1 MELGGLLDE
10 FDRYAKNSYVAN
22 IKLSIE
28 EMRDFLKDF
37 LTRRTFFING
47 IMYFGATSK
56 LDGEPRFVFTDPDFT
71 TQDYI
76 DAILPELISRYT
88 AAYGAPTD
96 RPFDKEWSPKPFKAE
111 SDVEKQQAAIIKD
124 RIQEYNQRT
133 LPFRLSKTMHH
144 AIYTIGYS
152 FSSGKIIPKGL
163 KGEVVI
169 DKPEDIEVFLDSK
182 EYMSLHGGKHMA
194 LRDLWF
200 EVLND
205 DASNPKFGWIDIDNP
220 ANLPEKEHKA
230 VVKNISEQLTKA
242 ERKHIIMFSGRN
254 YQIWF
259 LPKVGERFNYGS
271 DLSSIAEGYGAKAG
285 AIVGNSTSYRD
296 KAVAAG
302 KIWVDTSVYKKNQKL
317 GFFFGMHFKP
327 KSPAESTGL
336 VRTPLKKSEL
346 SSFDP
351 LVDAHPENVLLRF
364 DELKARVDMFCQE
377 ANLGEGF
384 PYGDMGYPCYRSARG
399 HNDTS
404 NELTKMLESWKKSPK
419 MHELSKRTVGEEAL
433 QHESITVMPKLDGW
447 LGCMAFNNLG
457 RFKVNGQSLDKQQ
470 KREGIIE
477 TISSE
482 RQRAVFCTKG
492 GMFAWDNYLT
502 HAFEDACRKIGVTE
516 AIVTG
521 EIVTYND
528 LGQVAG
534 REAVTS
540 VLNRQEGEEI
550 DKVSTHDRQAFRKL
564 KFVIHDVLSFDGTP
578 VNKELPISQ
587 RLALFANVRNDRV
600 SVMPFEV
607 FETDLATNF
616 DAYWKKNVEQAN
628 NEGLVVYGG
637 GRRYKVK
644 RKYTLDAAIIGIDT
658 SAKFWQ
664 DQKEILSTV
673 IIAVSKKTAKGPT
686 FIGFQRVGNFRMS
699 DEERADLFHKVLG
712 ERRNENWN
720 RNSFENVIPY
730 ELRTAP
736 DIYWVD
742 PMVVVEVEY
751 ESLGNERKIAYQFH
765 RQQTKGGGR
774 GGGRGYR
781 FAPVE
786 GRSTAASRKLKG
798 PPVIIAERP
807 DKSAFNPNDIRAD
820 QADAAG
826 GLQITKKPGNIA
838 SEELENPSRVK
849 VTHVRRNPMYGYAR
863 GPRWIAGGGMNESS
877 PTVHFRLGLAKKA
890 GHIAFGDTKKT
901 MEDEFAGEK
910 WQGKGSWHPN
920 YKPIWDQARQHK
932 TGIDYYPEMT
942 GMAFSS
948 ADAIFDERG
957 PVISGMGRAPSYIES
972 QTGNYT
978 LKNLLSDEYHKE
990 EEQSVEDAKQFG
1002 RVLGKELAHTPSPSD
1017 SRETLAQLVGKEIS
1031 EEDKQ
1036 KLIARKMSSKKFSG
1050 SRGFKEIQRQ
1060 AVRNNPASTNLEWN
1074 KRTARYR
1081 KAYNEWLK
1089 ESEPKPDWK
1098 TFALKTYEAW
1108 ELPLLEKGRQFMDAE
1123 ENFIYT
1129 QAEEAIIHGRFPV
1142 PEGEEESHIF
1152 AVIDIGPEDMPIGD
1166 EEYDVEVED

>member
-10 FDRYAKNSYVAN
+10 FDRYAKNSYIAS

-28 EMRDFLKDF
+28 EMRLFLNDF

-47 IMYFGATSK
+47 IMYYGATSK
-56 LDGEPRFVFTDPDFT
+56 LDDEPRFVFSQPEFT

-88 AAYGAPTD
+88 AAYGTPTD
-96 RPFDKEWSPKPFKAE
+96 KPFDKEWSPKPFKAV

-144 AIYTIGYS
+144 AIYTVSYS
-152 FSSGKIIPKGL
+152 FSTGKIVVSKAT

-182 EYMSLHGGKHMA
+182 EYYTVHGGKHMG

-220 ANLPEKEHKA
+220 AELPEKEHKR

-271 DLSSIAEGYGAKAG
+271 DISSIAEGYGAKAG
-285 AIVGNSTSYRD
+285 AIVGKTTDYRN

-317 GFFFGMHFKP
+317 RFFFGMHFKP
-327 KSPAESTGL
+327 KTPEKSTGL
-336 VRTPLKKSEL
+336 VSIPLKKSEL

-404 NELTKMLESWKKSPK
+404 HELTKMLESWKKSPK
-419 MHELSKRTVGEEAL
+419 MHELSKRTVGEEVL
-433 QHESITVMPKLDGW
+433 QHESITVLPKLDGW
-447 LGCMAFNNLG
+447 LGCMAFNNMG

-502 HAFEDACRKIGVTE
+502 HAFEDACRKIGITE

-528 LGQVAG
+528 IGQVAG

-540 VLNRQEGEEI
+540 ILNRQEGEEI
-550 DKVSTHDRQAFRKL
+550 DKVSTHDRHSFRKL

-578 VNKELPISQ
+578 VDKELPISQ
-587 RLALFANVRNDRV
+587 RLALFANVKNDRI

-607 FETDLATNF
+607 IETDLTTNF
-616 DAYWKKNVEQAN
+616 DAYWKKNVEGAN

-644 RKYTLDAAIIGIDT
+644 RKYTLDAAIVGIDT
-658 SAKFWQ
+658 TAKYWQ

-673 IIAVSKKTAKGPT
+673 VIAVSKKTAKGPT

-712 ERRNENWN
+712 ERRNENWD
-720 RNSFENVIPY
+720 RNSFENIVPYTIPGREKY
-730 ELRTAP
+730 F
-736 DIYWVD
+736 WVD

-751 ESLGNERKIAYQFH
+751 ESLGNKMGLAFQLH

-781 FAPVE
+781 FGPVQGQE
-786 GRSTAASRKLKG
+786 VVASRKLKG

-807 DKSAFNPNDIRAD
+807 DKSTFNPNDIRAD

-826 GLQITKKPGNIA
+826 GLQISKKPSNIA
-838 SEELENPSRVK
+838 SEELENPPRVK
-849 VTHVRRNPMYGYAR
+849 VTHVRSNPMYGYAR
-863 GPRWIAGGGMNESS
+863 GPRWIAGGGMTESS
-877 PTVHFRLGLAKKA
+877 PTVHFRLGKAKKA

-901 MEDEFAGEK
+901 MEDEFVSPIEK
-910 WQGKGSWHPN
+910 GAPRRGQSGWSPN
-920 YKPIWDQARQHK
+920 YKPIWDQARQHQS
-932 TGIDYYPEMT
+932 GIDFYPEMT

-948 ADAIFDERG
+948 ADAIYDERG
-957 PVISGMGRAPSYIES
+957 PMISGMGKAPAYIES
-972 QTGNYT
+972 QSGKYS
-978 LKNLLSDEYHKE
+978 LKNLLSDEYHYE
-990 EEQSVEDAKQFG
+990 EEQSVEDAKQLG
-1002 RVLGKELAHTPSPSD
+1002 RALRKELAHTPDSKD
-1017 SRETLAQLVGKEIS
+1017 SRDTLQQLVDKEIS

-1036 KLIARKMSSKKFSG
+1036 KLIDNKMGSKKFSD
-1050 SRGFKEIQRQ
+1050 SKGFREIQRQ
-1060 AVRNNPASTNLEWN
+1060 PVRSNPASTNLEWN

-1089 ESEPKPDWK
+1089 EPEPKPDWK

-1123 ENFIYT
+1123 QNFVYT

-1142 PEGEEESHIF
+1142 PEGEEEEHIF
-1152 AVIDIGPEDMPIGD
+1152 AVITIGD
-1166 EEYDVEVED
+1166 EEYEVED